1 MFKILVL
8 DMFLSS
14 PLQERRGR
22 PVLEKHAPKTAEE
35 IEKLSENILT
45 NPVTED
51 DVKNNEYWDKVVRY
65 ERALADLAM
74 GSTLRKAAD
83 KYQLN
88 KGSHQSK
95 RDKFPVNTSVFFH
108 SS

>member
-1 MFKILVL
+1 MPFSK
-8 DMFLSS
+8 FYS
-14 PLQERRGR
+14 PQQEKRGR
-22 PVLEKHAPKTAEE
+22 PQLEKQRPKSAEE
-35 IEKLSENILT
+35 IAKLSENLIAA
-45 NPVTED
+45 PVTED

-65 ERALADLAM
+65 ERALADLAK

-95 RDKFPVNTSVFFH
+95 KD
-108 SS
+108 

>member
-1 MFKILVL
+1 
-8 DMFLSS
+8 MFLSS

-65 ERALADLAM
+65 ESGVRCQVLTRWS
-74 GSTLRKAAD
+74 G
-83 KYQLN
+83 
-88 KGSHQSK
+88 
-95 RDKFPVNTSVFFH
+95 TSGLWPT
-108 SS
+108 SPWAPRYGRPRTSIS